1 MRVFGRHGFK
11 NISTSVGKIC
21 SEFRSPEAF
30 FYFYFLL
37 FIYFWLIGL
46 LCVLYRKFFLRS
58 SDAFKFS
65 LETLLN
71 EELSFTQ
78 SVFN

>member
-1 MRVFGRHGFK
+1 MRLFGRHGFK

-30 FYFYFLL
+30 FIFIFYL
-37 FIYFWLIGL
+37 
-46 LCVLYRKFFLRS
+46 VLVNWSSVCSLKFFLRS
-58 SDAFKFS
+58 SDVFKFS
-65 LETLLN
+65 LETLLK